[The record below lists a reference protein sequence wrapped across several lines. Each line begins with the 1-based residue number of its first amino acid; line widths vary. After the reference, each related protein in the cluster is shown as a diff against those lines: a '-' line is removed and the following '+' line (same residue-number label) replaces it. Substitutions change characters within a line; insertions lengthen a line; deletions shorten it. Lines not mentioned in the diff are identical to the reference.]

1 VSLFYIDGEK
11 HTRELRDGVRLEVI
25 ARGEGPSIWV
35 EQKSE
40 AGDVIQERYSL
51 LSDGSQMAFLF
62 RLESNLLDERLSFRI
77 VYDRKPIDE

>member
-1 VSLFYIDGEK
+1 
-11 HTRELRDGVRLEVI
+11 
-25 ARGEGPSIWV
+25 
-35 EQKSE
+35 
-40 AGDVIQERYSL
+40 VIQERYSL